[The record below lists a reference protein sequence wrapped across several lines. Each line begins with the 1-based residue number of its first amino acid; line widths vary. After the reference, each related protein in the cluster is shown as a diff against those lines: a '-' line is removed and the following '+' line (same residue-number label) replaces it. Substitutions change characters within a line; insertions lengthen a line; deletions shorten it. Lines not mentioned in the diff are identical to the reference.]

1 MEKTELRR
9 LIRQKKR
16 ALTPEQ
22 IETASDR
29 LAERLFRHPL
39 YRQAR
44 TVYLYLSCNQE
55 VRSAPILRR
64 ALADGKRVAA
74 PCVEGERLRFR
85 LLTADTPLVPDAFGA
100 PEPLGSPLVDDPT
113 ALVLLPGLAFGADG
127 ARLGYGGGFYD
138 RLLAGE
144 NRPDAIL
151 VNHDVVCR
159 GLLMAILEQGLRI
172 PRDIAILTHMNHGC
186 EFASPVPLTTLEVD
200 PELMVRGCLDAL
212 TAALAGSSP
221 AGIVI
226 PSTVARL
233 TPGKSCGEE

>member
-55 VRSAPILRR
+55 VRTAPILRR

-74 PCVEGERLRFR
+74 PCVEGERLRFC

-100 PEPLGSPLVDDPT
+100 PEPLGSPPVDDPT

-138 RLLAGE
+138 RFLQREPLHPTLALCYDFQLLPSVPAQPHDC
-144 NRPDAIL
+144 RADAVISE
-151 VNHDVVCR
+151 
-159 GLLMAILEQGLRI
+159 A
-172 PRDIAILTHMNHGC
+172 T
-186 EFASPVPLTTLEVD
+186 EVS
-200 PELMVRGCLDAL
+200 L
-212 TAALAGSSP
+212 
-221 AGIVI
+221 
-226 PSTVARL
+226 
-233 TPGKSCGEE
+233 

>member
-1 MEKTELRR
+1 MKKTELRR

-55 VRSAPILRR
+55 VRTAPILRR

-100 PEPLGSPLVDDPT
+100 PEPLGSPPVDDPT

-127 ARLGYGGGFYD
+127 TRLGYGGGFYD
-138 RLLAGE
+138 KYLAAHRQHVTLALCYDFQMFAHLDVDDYDIPVQYVLSAPARE
-144 NRPDAIL
+144 DA
-151 VNHDVVCR
+151 
-159 GLLMAILEQGLRI
+159 G
-172 PRDIAILTHMNHGC
+172 
-186 EFASPVPLTTLEVD
+186 
-200 PELMVRGCLDAL
+200 
-212 TAALAGSSP
+212 
-221 AGIVI
+221 
-226 PSTVARL
+226 
-233 TPGKSCGEE
+233 

>member
-1 MEKTELRR
+1 MKKTELRR

-55 VRSAPILRR
+55 VRTAPILRR

-100 PEPLGSPLVDDPT
+100 PEPLGSPPVDDPT
-113 ALVLLPGLAFGADG
+113 ALVLLPGLAFGAG
-127 ARLGYGGGFYD
+127 ARDAFIPKII
-138 RLLAGE
+138 
-144 NRPDAIL
+144 RPLSGRTRGRPARRRARPARGAACRS
-151 VNHDVVCR
+151 NHR
-159 GLLMAILEQGLRI
+159 R
-172 PRDIAILTHMNHGC
+172 R
-186 EFASPVPLTTLEVD
+186 
-200 PELMVRGCLDAL
+200 RGC
-212 TAALAGSSP
+212 AARADRFP
-221 AGIVI
+221 AR
-226 PSTVARL
+226 A
-233 TPGKSCGEE
+233 